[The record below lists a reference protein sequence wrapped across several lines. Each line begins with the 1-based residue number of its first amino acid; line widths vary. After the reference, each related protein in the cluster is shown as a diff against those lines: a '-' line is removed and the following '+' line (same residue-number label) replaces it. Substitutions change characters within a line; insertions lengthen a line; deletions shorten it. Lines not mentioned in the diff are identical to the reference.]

1 MEEQEIQFQGLKQSV
16 QRAQNKAATWRVVAI
31 IFILTTLATTGYLVY
46 AEYEV
51 PLFGRWKD
59 QLTRYDSLQGEMNSL
74 QQEIDSLQKANDLIM
89 ETSPY
94 YTGVFY
100 EIQIGAFENFD
111 LDAYK
116 EELVKM
122 NIEEADT
129 LDRFTIGKFRDFAQ
143 AQAFKRDIA
152 RLGIADA
159 FIVAKIDG
167 VRVPVRQARDR
178 QQRE

>member
-1 MEEQEIQFQGLKQSV
+1 MEEQEIQFQSLKQSV
-16 QRAQNKAATWRVVAI
+16 QRARNKAATWRGLAI
-31 IFILTTLATTGYLVY
+31 IFLLTTLAAVGYLLY

-51 PLFGRWKD
+51 PLFGRWKN
-59 QLTRYDSLQGEMNSL
+59 QLTSYDSLQREMTSL
-74 QQEIDSLQKANDLIM
+74 QQEVDSLQKANDLIM

-100 EIQIGAFENFD
+100 EVQIGAFQNFN
-111 LDAYK
+111 LNAYK
-116 EELVKM
+116 DELVKM

-129 LDRFTIGKFRDFAQ
+129 LDRFTIGKFRDFEQ

-152 RLGIADA
+152 RLGIEDA

-167 VRVPVRQARDR
+167 VRVPVRQARGR
-178 QQRE
+178 QRRE